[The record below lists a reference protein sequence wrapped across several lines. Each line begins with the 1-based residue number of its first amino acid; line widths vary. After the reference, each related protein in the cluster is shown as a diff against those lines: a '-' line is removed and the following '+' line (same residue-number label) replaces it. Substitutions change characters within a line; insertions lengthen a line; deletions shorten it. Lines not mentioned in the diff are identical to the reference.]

1 MDLVDFRNIKSLKK
15 NNKNNLICYNS
26 VIFDNKLHQ
35 MLQITQKNQSWLFD
49 AAIAR
54 RLNIAVLW

>member
-35 MLQITQKNQSWLFD
+35 MLQITQKNQS
-49 AAIAR
+49 
-54 RLNIAVLW
+54 